1 MKFVTFVQNGSDT
14 VGPVEGDTVLDLIA
28 AWRKFG
34 YGDAPRDMLA
44 LIAGGDQLLAEARR
58 VSAAAAGLKSD
69 ASLWQPLSRTK
80 LKAPIPRPLKN
91 VFCVGRNYK
100 LHIEE
105 GARARGREV
114 VFPTVP
120 EFFSKP
126 PTTVIGHDEDIRLDP
141 KVTQQLDYEVELA
154 IVIGKTVRDLS
165 PSDVDDAI
173 FGYTIVNDVSA
184 RDLQVRH
191 GQWFKGKGLDTTC
204 PVGPW
209 IVTKDEFGDPS
220 RHRISLRV
228 NGETRQDSNTA
239 DLLFDCAAIVSS
251 LSHGLTIEAGD
262 IIATGT
268 PSGVALGMSP
278 QKWLQVG
285 DVIEAEVDGIGV
297 LRNRVRAV
305 SRSD

>member
-1 MKFVTFVQNGSDT
+1 MTLVTFAHNGASAIGLVDN
-14 VGPVEGDTVLDLIA
+14 DSVLDLAA

-34 YGDAPRDMLA
+34 HGDPPHDMLA
-44 LIAGGDQLLAEARR
+44 LIAGGEAVLAEGRR
-58 VSAAAAGLKSD
+58 ASTAAAKHKGETG
-69 ASLWQPLSRTK
+69 LWQPLSSVQ
-80 LKAPIPRPLKN
+80 LKAPIPHPRKN

-154 IVIGKTVRDLS
+154 IVIGKTVRDIS
-165 PSDVDDAI
+165 PSDAFDAI
-173 FGYTIVNDVSA
+173 FGYTIANDVSA

-204 PVGPW
+204 PTGPW
-209 IVTKDEFGDPS
+209 IVTKDDFGDPS
-220 RHRISLRV
+220 GHRISLKV
-228 NGETRQDSNTA
+228 NGEIRQDSNTA

-278 QKWLQVG
+278 QKWLKDG
-285 DVIEAEVDGIGV
+285 DIIEAEVEGVGV

-305 SRSD
+305 A